1 MLLPPKS
8 SDIEPARVFRALLS
22 RVPVW
27 PIDWTIE
34 GVDDPFFVRAI
45 GSHDWVTLHRAIG
58 QASFGAERTGAEN
71 ALLMRIVVDADSLP
85 AFDSPSLLLDL
96 YDYEVDRLMASAY
109 AGLSVV
115 SPTYAACDVGAWL
128 EWLKE
133 GSLAPENW
141 NDMLSLSGCHSI
153 SFGMGKGAIHVRH
166 EPEAFFGFPRRE
178 MLDCH
183 WFAYRAALRAHSD
196 LSR

>member
-8 SDIEPARVFRALLS
+8 SEIEPAKVFRELLS
-22 RVPVW
+22 RVPIW
-27 PIDWTIE
+27 PIDWKID
-34 GVDDPFFVRAI
+34 GVDESFFVRAI
-45 GSHDWVTLHRAIG
+45 DSHEWVTLHRKIG
-58 QASFGAERTGAEN
+58 RSFGAERTDAEH
-71 ALLMRIVVDADSLP
+71 ALLIRIVVDADSRP
-85 AFDSPSLLLDL
+85 AFDSPSLLESL
-96 YDYEVDRLMASAY
+96 YDHEVDRLVESAY

-141 NDMLSLSGCHSI
+141 NEMLSLSGCHSI

-196 LSR
+196 LNR